1 MSFCSVNEEKIAKV
15 VSVLPNRIK
24 IEVRDIEKFKLQS
37 EKFSVGSYLRVSDS
51 EDCALICII
60 ENFSIQKEDE
70 KDDIYILEAMPLGF
84 LDTEGEFTRGG
95 NNIAIPP
102 TDVEP
107 ARKEEIQTIY
117 DNLDSNTR
125 FCFSSLSQD
134 INVKVPVN
142 GNRFFN
148 KHIAVVGSTGSGK
161 SHTVAKIIQ
170 EATSTKNEGYEGLN
184 NSHIVIF
191 DIHSE
196 YKSAFPNANYLDA
209 ESLVLPYWLMNGEE
223 LEELLIETGENQAYN
238 QSSILRR
245 IITRNK
251 QLTNNNEKI
260 MYDAPVKFSLDEVLN
275 CIVNLSKETR
285 SYKNPNIMCLKA
297 AEKAFGSDEQKFD
310 FYFKEQYEFEE
321 VKAQNI
327 NKGTYNDGTLEK
339 FISRVKN
346 KYYDKRLDFL
356 FGSKAT
362 NYTFQD
368 SLKQILGYQSNKE
381 SNVTII
387 DLSGVPFEVLSITV
401 SLISRLVFEYGY
413 YFKKYID
420 NNVKSHNE
428 KEYAPILLVY
438 EEAHKYVPKTQ
449 SAKYN
454 ASRISIERIAKEG
467 RKYGVSAMIVSQ
479 RPSEISETIFS
490 QCSNFISMR
499 LTNPDDQNYVKKLMP
514 DNLGP
519 LTDSLATLKEGDAII
534 LGDSLIMPSLVTID
548 RCSPTPSS
556 NDIMYIEH
564 WKRKWLDI
572 PFDELANK
580 WIK

>member
-1 MSFCSVNEEKIAKV
+1 MSVYNVTEDKIAKV
-15 VSVLPNRIK
+15 VSVLPNKIK
-24 IEVRDIEKFKLQS
+24 IEVKDIEKFKLQS

-60 ENFSIQKEDE
+60 ENFSIQKEDGKE
-70 KDDIYILEAMPLGF
+70 DIYILEAMPLGF

-107 ARKEEIQTIY
+107 ARKEEIQAIY
-117 DNLDSNTR
+117 DNLDSKTR

-170 EATSTKNEGYEGLN
+170 EATSTKNEGYDGLN
-184 NSHIVIF
+184 NSHIIIF

-251 QLTNNNEKI
+251 QFTNNNEKI
-260 MYDAPVKFSLDEVLN
+260 MYDAPVKFSLSEVLN
-275 CIVNLSKETR
+275 CILNLSKETR
-285 SYKNPNIMCLKA
+285 GYKNPNVMCLKTG
-297 AEKAFGSDEQKFD
+297 EKVFESDEQKFD
-310 FYFKEQYEFEE
+310 YYFKEQYEFEE

-339 FISRVKN
+339 FISRIKN
-346 KYYDKRLDFL
+346 KIYDKRLDFL
-356 FGSKAT
+356 FGSNAT
-362 NYTFQD
+362 SHTFQD
-368 SLKQILGYQSNKE
+368 SLKQLLGYQSNKE

-413 YFKKYID
+413 YFKKYTD
-420 NNVKSHNE
+420 NKFESDIE

-454 ASRISIERIAKEG
+454 ASRVSIERIAKEG

-519 LTDSLATLKEGDAII
+519 LTDSLATLKEGDAIL
-534 LGDSLIMPSLVTID
+534 LGDSLIMPSLVTVD

-556 NDIMYIEH
+556 NDILYIEH
-564 WKRKWLDI
+564 WKREWMEI
-572 PFDELANK
+572 PFDELANIWTK
-580 WIK
+580 